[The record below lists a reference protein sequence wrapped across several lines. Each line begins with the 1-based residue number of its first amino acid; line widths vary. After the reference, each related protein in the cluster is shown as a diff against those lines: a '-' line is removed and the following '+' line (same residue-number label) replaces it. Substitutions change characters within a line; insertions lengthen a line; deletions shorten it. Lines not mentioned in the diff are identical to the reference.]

1 MMHTIAESIRTIFF
15 SLPEVGR
22 YVFVFLVSVV
32 EGFPVIGSILP
43 GGTIALLVGSLSAEE
58 FVIPWLAVLCIAVGT
73 FLGDMA
79 GFFVGKFYGKK
90 EWVKK
95 LVIKECHEKSWEL
108 FDRHLALV
116 VIFGKLLPVVR
127 STPSLFAALRGVH
140 TRRYVLYS
148 ALGSLLWSFA
158 GVYGGNILSRLIG
171 EKAIILII
179 GMLVVSAVFVGV
191 RSLLKK
197 KHRTS

>member
-1 MMHTIAESIRTIFF
+1 MHAIAESIRTTFF
-15 SLPEVGR
+15 LLPEAGR
-22 YVFVFLVSVV
+22 YLFIFIVSIV

-43 GGTIALLVGSLSAEE
+43 GGTIALLVGSLSTEQ
-58 FVIPWLAVLCIAVGT
+58 FVIPWLAVVSIAVGT

-79 GFFVGKFYGKK
+79 GFFIGKFYGKK
-90 EWVKK
+90 EWVRK
-95 LVIKECHEKSWEL
+95 LVIKERHEKSWEL

-127 STPSLFAALRGVH
+127 STPSLFAAIRGVH

-148 ALGSLLWSFA
+148 ALGSVLWSCA

-179 GMLVVSAVFVGV
+179 GVLIVSAVFVGV
-191 RSLLKK
+191 RSLVKK
-197 KHRTS
+197 KRRIS

>member
-1 MMHTIAESIRTIFF
+1 MHAIAESIRTTFF
-15 SLPEVGR
+15 LLPEAGR
-22 YVFVFLVSVV
+22 YLFIFIVSVV

-43 GGTIALLVGSLSAEE
+43 GGTIALLVGSLSTEQ
-58 FVIPWLAVLCIAVGT
+58 FVIPWLAVVSIAVGT

-79 GFFVGKFYGKK
+79 GFFIGKFYGKK
-90 EWVKK
+90 EWVRK
-95 LVIKECHEKSWEL
+95 LVIKERHEKSWEL

-127 STPSLFAALRGVH
+127 STPSLFAAIRGVH

-148 ALGSLLWSFA
+148 ALGSVLWSCA

-179 GMLVVSAVFVGV
+179 GVLIVSAVFVGV
-191 RSLLKK
+191 RSLVKK
-197 KHRTS
+197 KRRIS

>member
-1 MMHTIAESIRTIFF
+1 MGG
-15 SLPEVGR
+15 EV
-22 YVFVFLVSVV
+22 
-32 EGFPVIGSILP
+32 
-43 GGTIALLVGSLSAEE
+43 
-58 FVIPWLAVLCIAVGT
+58 
-73 FLGDMA
+73 
-79 GFFVGKFYGKK
+79 KK
-90 EWVKK
+90 EWVRK
-95 LVIKECHEKSWEL
+95 LVIKERHEKSWEL

-127 STPSLFAALRGVH
+127 STSSLFAAIRGVQ

-179 GMLVVSAVFVGV
+179 GVLIASALFVGI

-197 KHRTS
+197 KRRTS